1 MDRDYYRRWSE
12 RPRLRP
18 RRRPTGPTM
27 GAWWSGGRPLGPA
40 GRLVQQWVAKEVV
53 GWSSVMDMARS
64 AHQNS
69 GFRARPGRHAAWAAA
84 RPARRLAVA
93 PRDAAERL
101 CRSAAGR
108 RSGGRREAVVRL
120 RSAGRHLRFG
130 RGAVWRSPV
139 SPRLLP
145 GEGEALIR
153 SAVVRVTLSAR
164 ERSTFF
170 EVVMAR
176 SVCSAERLVE
186 AVRGLTATDTQNEA
200 L

>member
-27 GAWWSGGRPLGPA
+27 GAWWSGGQPLGPA
-40 GRLVQQWVAKEVV
+40 GRLVQQWVAIEVV

-64 AHQNS
+64 AEQNS
-69 GFRARPGRHAAWAAA
+69 GFRARRPARATPRAA
-84 RPARRLAVA
+84 RPAHRLTAA
-93 PRDAAERL
+93 PRDAAKRL
-101 CRSAAGR
+101 RRS
-108 RSGGRREAVVRL
+108 SGGRREAIVRL
-120 RSAGRHLRFG
+120 RSTGRHLRSG
-130 RGAVWRSPV
+130 RGAARRSPV

-153 SAVVRVTLSAR
+153 SAVVKVTLSAR

-176 SVCSAERLVE
+176 SSPATGTEPGGCVE
-186 AVRGLTATDTQNEA
+186 TVRV
-200 L
+200 